1 MFQILECSK
10 KKNLKI
16 EHHHQPYK
24 DVLDKCGIQIFIGSH
39 TSFFITILKE
49 GPHYPRIECTTYV
62 TLALGSLSQCP
73 CVIRIDRGGNSSKRS
88 HCGAKISLRSKMSR
102 IFKFKSAAS
111 WEVDRPWLRSG
122 VFSPQ
127 WDCKSCAGHIYQNM
141 NNSHFC
147 SSNYLF
153 FRFIYEVSRFP
164 SFYVKFD
171 IVDVHNFGL

>member
-88 HCGAKISLRSKMSR
+88 HCGAKISLRSKMSA
-102 IFKFKSAAS
+102 FSNLSLLLLEKLTGHDFEVVFSA
-111 WEVDRPWLRSG
+111 RSG
-122 VFSPQ
+122 IV
-127 WDCKSCAGHIYQNM
+127 KAVRGT
-141 NNSHFC
+141 
-147 SSNYLF
+147 
-153 FRFIYEVSRFP
+153 FI
-164 SFYVKFD
+164 KT
-171 IVDVHNFGL
+171 

>member
-24 DVLDKCGIQIFIGSH
+24 DVLDKCGIQIFIRSH
-39 TSFFITILKE
+39 TSFFITILRE
-49 GPHYPRIECTTYV
+49 GPYYPRIECTTYV

-73 CVIRIDRGGNSSKRS
+73 CVIRI
-88 HCGAKISLRSKMSR
+88 
-102 IFKFKSAAS
+102 FKFKSAAS
-111 WEVDRPWLRSG
+111 WEVDRPWLRRG
-122 VFSPQ
+122 VFSPH
-127 WDCKSCAGHIYQNM
+127 WDCKRCAGHIYQNM

-153 FRFIYEVSRFP
+153 FRFIYEVSRFS